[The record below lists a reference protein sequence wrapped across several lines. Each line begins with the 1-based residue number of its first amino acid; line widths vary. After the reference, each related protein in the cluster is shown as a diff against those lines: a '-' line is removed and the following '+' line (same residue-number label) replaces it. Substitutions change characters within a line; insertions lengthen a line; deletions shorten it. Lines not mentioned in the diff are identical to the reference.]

1 MKLEIRTFKEV
12 LSNLIDWITLRTDY
26 LTDFNPGSAILTLTE
41 AISLQLEEFYF
52 AMKQNVLYAIE
63 NSVYNAFDFEIRRA
77 KKSTGFVTIDF
88 VEPLPS
94 AMEIKKGTVFCT
106 SSKYNYL
113 YFDSVEDVFAPK
125 GTLSIIVK
133 VECKTPGDIG
143 NIPPDAITTMVVT
156 NSIIKK
162 VYNQTS
168 FKDGVN
174 EETAQERKKRFQHF
188 IRTLSK
194 ATRDSILY
202 GCLQVEGVVGA
213 YLDDNYVGYAK
224 LYAHDIDGD
233 LSDELRFKIVD
244 NLIHY
249 RAAGI
254 EIEVFP
260 INKRYA
266 NIGLKVMVH
275 DIVDTEDASR
285 LIKDTIIKYMDKT
298 TVSNNFYMSDIV
310 HLVKSTYEELVINI
324 KVTNGNDMI
333 INPQELIR
341 LGQLDVECIRKSDWK
356 VE

>member
-1 MKLEIRTFKEV
+1 MGLMRKLHKKE
-12 LSNLIDWITLRTDY
+12 
-26 LTDFNPGSAILTLTE
+26 
-41 AISLQLEEFYF
+41 
-52 AMKQNVLYAIE
+52 
-63 NSVYNAFDFEIRRA
+63 
-77 KKSTGFVTIDF
+77 
-88 VEPLPS
+88 
-94 AMEIKKGTVFCT
+94 
-106 SSKYNYL
+106 
-113 YFDSVEDVFAPK
+113 
-125 GTLSIIVK
+125 
-133 VECKTPGDIG
+133 
-143 NIPPDAITTMVVT
+143 
-156 NSIIKK
+156 
-162 VYNQTS
+162 
-168 FKDGVN
+168 
-174 EETAQERKKRFQHF
+174 KKRFQHF